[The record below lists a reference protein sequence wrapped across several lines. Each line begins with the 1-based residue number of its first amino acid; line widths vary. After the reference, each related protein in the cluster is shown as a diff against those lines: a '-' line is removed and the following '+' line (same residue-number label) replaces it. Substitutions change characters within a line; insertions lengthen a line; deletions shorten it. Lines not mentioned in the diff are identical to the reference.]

1 MRALAVALLLA
12 ATAAFAEDSD
22 EAALALADKTQ
33 TETARASDWRVLT
46 EGALTQTTTRAGA
59 VQRAQRLSLDAYYD
73 TSLAPHWRAVFS
85 DRLDLAWRGAP
96 SYDDFINTLK
106 ETYVSWQP
114 RANRLVDLGRVN
126 LRYGVATGYNPTDYF
141 RFGAVRSV
149 VSIAPASLREN
160 RQGAVMARGQTLWDR
175 GSLTALYAPKL
186 ADQPNDSP
194 FSPDFGATNH
204 RDRWLLAASQKFAED
219 FNPQFLLYGE
229 EHRAPQYGVNLT
241 SLLNDAT
248 VGYLEWSGGRGPSL
262 LAQALAQPDDGRFRS
277 RAATGLTYTA
287 PSKLSVT
294 LEYDYNEAGLDE
306 NGRIVLR
313 DAPASS
319 LARYGG
325 FVQAQQDLATKQNLF
340 FLARWQDA
348 WIARLDLS
356 VMQRYDVVDHSRL
369 SWLEGRYHWDRVDL
383 ALQWQRN
390 HGGAASQFGALPQAQ
405 VWQAVVTYFF

>member
-1 MRALAVALLLA
+1 
-12 ATAAFAEDSD
+12 
-22 EAALALADKTQ
+22 
-33 TETARASDWRVLT
+33 
-46 EGALTQTTTRAGA
+46 
-59 VQRAQRLSLDAYYD
+59 
-73 TSLAPHWRAVFS
+73 
-85 DRLDLAWRGAP
+85 
-96 SYDDFINTLK
+96 
-106 ETYVSWQP
+106 
-114 RANRLVDLGRVN
+114 
-126 LRYGVATGYNPTDYF
+126 ATGYNPTDYF

-325 FVQAQQDLATKQNLF
+325 FVQAQQDLATKQNVCCMGLRQY
-340 FLARWQDA
+340 ARTSSTA
-348 WIARLDLS
+348 LT
-356 VMQRYDVVDHSRL
+356 VMQRFDVANVSRR
-369 SWLEGRYHWDRVDL
+369 SWIKRRYQGASV
-383 ALQWQRN
+383 AL
-390 HGGAASQFGALPQAQ
+390 
-405 VWQAVVTYFF
+405 